1 MGDCS
6 VNGRTAVVSYLAVIP
21 FTGSAGFF
29 AEEILGFFTEAF
41 FEATLEVPNLGAT
54 LLGSF
59 RSSELPEVEVVVSAG
74 VSKIAGVTLTSIVLE
89 EGPVDVLVVTRRDI
103 VVF

>member
-6 VNGRTAVVSYLAVIP
+6 VNGRTAVVTYLAVIL

-29 AEEILGFFTEAF
+29 AEEILGFFA
-41 FEATLEVPNLGAT
+41 EATLEAPDLGVT
-54 LLGSF
+54 FLGSF
-59 RSSELPEVEVVVSAG
+59 RSLELPEVEVVVSAG
-74 VSKIAGVTLTSIVLE
+74 VSKVAGVTLASIVLE
-89 EGPVDVLVVTRRDI
+89 EGSVDVLVAMRRDV